1 MPYGLLQNIS
11 SQKFALMASQRQPP
25 RKRRITS
32 GDRERLARLAYW
44 LDERFRIPGT
54 RWRAGVDG
62 IVGLIP
68 GIGDGITTALSVY
81 IVVKARRFGVP
92 GTILRRMIWNSVVD
106 GVIGTIPLLGDLFD
120 IHWKANRKNIFLLN
134 EYLARHPEKDPDSSI
149 NSSVTRHPEKDLD
162 SSIIKGRQFRRTS
175 RTIDE
180 LRWQK

>member
-1 MPYGLLQNIS
+1 
-11 SQKFALMASQRQPP
+11 MASQWQPP
-25 RKRRITS
+25 RKTRITS
-32 GDRERLARLAYW
+32 GDRERLAKLAYW

-62 IVGLIP
+62 IVSLIP

-134 EYLARHPEKDPDSSI
+134 EYLARHPEKDLDSSA
-149 NSSVTRHPEKDLD
+149 NSSVIR
-162 SSIIKGRQFRRTS
+162 GQQFHRTS
-175 RTIDE
+175 QTIDE